1 MKKKLVLKCD
11 LTEHEINDIAKEM
24 SERLNQKSQ
33 LETEKKE
40 TIKKYT
46 REISYY
52 DKKINEGVVLISLG
66 YEEREVNVEIKM
78 NTPDKGFKTIT
89 RLDTFENWSEPMNIN
104 EYDLFTSMGK
114 DIDEEEDSILKTNE
128 EE

>member
-1 MKKKLVLKCD
+1 MKKKMVLKCT

-24 SERLNQKSQ
+24 SERLSQKTQ
-33 LETEKKE
+33 LEIEKKE
-40 TIKKYT
+40 ITKKYT

-52 DKKINEGVVLISLG
+52 DKKVNEGGVLISLG
-66 YEEREVNVEIKM
+66 YEEREVDVEIKM
-78 NTPDKGFKTIT
+78 NTPEKGFKTIT
-89 RLDTFENWSEPMNIN
+89 RLDNSESWFEPMQIN

-114 DIDEEEDSILKTNE
+114 DIDEEESSILRTNE